1 MENTEMTPAAPAA
14 SSGASPEARPP
25 REQREPREQRDSHG
39 GPRGGGKRGG
49 RFGPRPPRVCPFCAQ
64 KIHYIDFKQVD
75 LLRRF
80 VSDRGKIKARRKVG
94 TCAKHQR
101 RLAVAIK
108 RARHVALLPYVAEVV
123 RGE

>member
-39 GPRGGGKRGG
+39 GPRGGKRGG

-80 VSDRGKIKARRKVG
+80 VSDRGKIKARRKAG

-108 RARHVALLPYVAEVV
+108 RARHVALLPYVAEAV